1 MMEKM
6 TKLIESFILTGDPN
20 TEAENVVWEPVTEDF
35 NCLTINEK
43 NFEIGVFPKK
53 DVLDVW
59 NSIFEEENVKVY

>member
-6 TKLIESFILTGDPN
+6 TKLIERFILTGDPN
-20 TEAENVVWEPVTEDF
+20 TEAENLVWEPVTGDF

-43 NFEIGVFPKK
+43 NFEIGVFPEK